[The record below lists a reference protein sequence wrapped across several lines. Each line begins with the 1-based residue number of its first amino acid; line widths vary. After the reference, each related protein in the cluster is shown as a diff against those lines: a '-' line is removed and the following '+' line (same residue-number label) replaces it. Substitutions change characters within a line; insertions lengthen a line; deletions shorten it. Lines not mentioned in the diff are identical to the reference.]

1 MKIEVVFCELYSG
14 DTESVREQI
23 FDVPD
28 FSNAEEVERSLMDQ
42 IEEAT
47 GEKVLHMAWVRNVNL
62 EAAEF
67 NRNLSAEVEV
77 AQYRGDKALE
87 EAHCNGLE
95 WALNAAK
102 ARGYDD
108 LVEFIEQQ
116 IMYFEE

>member
-1 MKIEVVFCELYSG
+1 MKIEVIFCELYSG
-14 DTESVREQI
+14 DTDTVREQM

-28 FSNAEEVERSLMDQ
+28 FSSAEEIERSLMDQ

-47 GEKVLHMAWVRNVNL
+47 GERVLHMAWVRNVDVEL
-62 EAAEF
+62 AQA
-67 NRNLSAEVEV
+67 NRSMEVEV
-77 AQYRGDKALE
+77 EQYRGDKALE

-108 LVEFIEQQ
+108 LVEYIEQQ

>member
-1 MKIEVVFCELYSG
+1 MKIEVIFCELYSG
-14 DTESVREQI
+14 DTERVREQI

-42 IEEAT
+42 IKEAT
-47 GEKVLHMAWVRNVNL
+47 GEQVLHMAWVRNVNL
-62 EAAEF
+62 EAAQSS
-67 NRNLSAEVEV
+67 RSMEVEV
-77 AQYRGDKALE
+77 EQYRGDKALE
-87 EAHCNGLE
+87 GAHCNGLE

>member
-1 MKIEVVFCELYSG
+1 MKIEVIFCELYSG
-14 DTESVREQI
+14 DTESVRERL

-47 GEKVLHMAWVRNVNL
+47 GEQVLHMAWVRNVNL
-62 EAAEF
+62 EAAQ
-67 NRNLSAEVEV
+67 RRSMEVEV
-77 AQYRGDKALE
+77 EQYRGDKALE

-95 WALNAAK
+95 WALKAAK

-116 IMYFEE
+116 IMYFED